1 MLHHRT
7 YRGLAPILIC
17 VALGSVPVHA
27 HEDRDATLTR
37 LDDAIAATPS
47 DPELWRSRAVLER
60 RRGGFVRAHADLTQ
74 AVDLGLDRTLAQ
86 RDRGLI
92 WLAERRFGDAEAS
105 LRSARAQSPQDP
117 SIVLAHSRALAG
129 LERWR
134 EAADSYAALVAIAP
148 AASPDVQL
156 ERIHATEAAGGPGA
170 MADALRVTETALAAL
185 GSVPALEQATL
196 DLEVRAGLV
205 DTALARLDRLAGS
218 GVLARDALLLQR
230 AEILERAGR
239 QQAARDAY
247 AEALAALDEQ
257 TQARRATPAARK
269 LESQA
274 REGIARLAKED
285 DQ

>member
-92 WLAERRFGDAEAS
+92 WLEERRFGDAEAS

-156 ERIHATEAAGGPGA
+156 ERIHATEAAGGPDA